1 MLSTAG
7 GDGPREDLV
16 AGGDGPR
23 EDLVAGGDFYQFNG
37 TPESRATS

>member
-1 MLSTAG
+1 MLST
-7 GDGPREDLV
+7 

-37 TPESRATS
+37 TLESRAAS